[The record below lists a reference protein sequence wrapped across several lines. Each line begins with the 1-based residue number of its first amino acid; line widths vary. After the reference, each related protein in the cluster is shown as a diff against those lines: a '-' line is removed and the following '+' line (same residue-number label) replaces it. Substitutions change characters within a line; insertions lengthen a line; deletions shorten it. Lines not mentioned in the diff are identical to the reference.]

1 MFSGYFSWPL
11 FCSFFS
17 VQGMVSPEG
26 HLAFLSLH
34 FILSWSHSF
43 TQTPVCA
50 GDSQLYMSSS
60 WSSLLWS
67 CWAWPHIFPTHIS
80 DALQPKLNLP
90 TQSKGQHVVLS
101 SQTQEMASQILFSK
115 SFYFLKI
122 YVFYFICMSVSLACL
137 CATHVCLV
145 PREVRR
151 VCWVQK
157 WNNRWLW
164 PYGHRELKLGPR
176 QDQ

>member
-1 MFSGYFSWPL
+1 MECLVFHFSHLWLFFLAPLLLFLFLSTGYG
-11 FCSFFS
+11 
-17 VQGMVSPEG
+17 VPEG
-26 HLAFLSLH
+26 HLAFLSRH
-34 FILSWSHSF
+34 FILSWSNSF

-67 CWAWPHIFPTHIS
+67 CWARPHIFPTHIS

-90 TQSKGQHVVLS
+90 TQSKDQHVVLS

-137 CATHVCLV
+137 CASTCAWYPGKSEECVGSRSGITGGCDHM
-145 PREVRR
+145 
-151 VCWVQK
+151 
-157 WNNRWLW
+157 
-164 PYGHRELKLGPR
+164 GTGS
-176 QDQ
+176 